1 MFTVFLNRRQASSVK
16 RQASSVKRQ
25 ASSVKRQA
33 SSVKRQASSVKRQ
46 ASSVK
51 RQASS
56 VKRQRLSAHDTA
68 CQPLNALIFLFL
80 PKPAFMWAFFVSK
93 LCPKGGAK

>member
-51 RQASS
+51 RQA

>member
-1 MFTVFLNRRQASSVK
+1 MVYVLLKSEQILCQVK
-16 RQASSVKRQ
+16 ICAKIATHIGKNHQPV
-25 ASSVKRQA
+25 
-33 SSVKRQASSVKRQ
+33 VKRQ

-56 VKRQRLSAHDTA
+56 VKRQRLSAHDTT

>member
-1 MFTVFLNRRQASSVK
+1 MAKIINQSSHVYRIFK
-16 RQASSVKRQ
+16 QS
-25 ASSVKRQA
+25 
-33 SSVKRQASSVKRQ
+33 
-46 ASSVK
+46 SSVK